1 MNRKGQLFGVWLILA
16 IMITGAVGFPT
27 VAIQQTYR
35 QNANDPQVEITQEV
49 AAAIQKGIPRDQ
61 IVGPTGSVD
70 MSTSLSPFIA
80 IYDENAKVV
89 GASGKLNNEN
99 PVPPSGAFDTA
110 KQKGQIRFTW
120 QPQPGVRVA
129 AVMQEVK
136 GDKTT
141 FVLAGRSLR
150 EVEQREKQLTQMAG
164 LTWLA
169 LMLLSLFLVWFIN
182 MLTLTR
188 STLVTENTEVIIVE
202 ETGTETNKKE

>member
-16 IMITGAVGFPT
+16 IMFTGAVGFPT
-27 VAIQQTYR
+27 VAVQQVYR
-35 QNANDPQVEITQEV
+35 QNANDPQIEIVQEV

-70 MSTSLSPFIA
+70 MNTSLSPFIA

-99 PVPPSGAFDTA
+99 PVPPSGAFDA
-110 KQKGQIRFTW
+110 VKKSGQTRFTW

-136 GDKTT
+136 GEKST
-141 FVLAGRSLR
+141 FILAGRSLR
-150 EVEQREKQLTQMAG
+150 EVEQREKQLTQIAG

-182 MLTLTR
+182 MLTLSRT
-188 STLVTENTEVIIVE
+188 TTVTENTEVIIVE
-202 ETGTETNKKE
+202 EAKDKTDA

>member
-16 IMITGAVGFPT
+16 IMITGVVGFPT
-27 VAIQQTYR
+27 VAVQQTYR

-61 IVGPTGSVD
+61 IVGSTGSVD
-70 MSTSLSPFIA
+70 MGTSLSPFIA

-89 GASGKLNNEN
+89 GTSGKLNNEN
-99 PVPPSGAFDTA
+99 PVPPSGVFDTV
-110 KQKGQIRFTW
+110 KQKGHIRFTW

-150 EVEQREKQLTQMAG
+150 EVEQREKQLTEMAG

-169 LMLLSLFLVWFIN
+169 LMLLSLFLIWFIN
-182 MLTLTR
+182 MLTLSRT
-188 STLVTENTEVIIVE
+188 TTVTENTEVIIVE
-202 ETGTETNKKE
+202 EANKPGTSA

>member
-16 IMITGAVGFPT
+16 IMITGAIGFPT

-35 QNANDPQVEITQEV
+35 QNANDPQIEITQEV

-61 IVGPTGSVD
+61 IVGSTGSVD
-70 MSTSLSPFIA
+70 MATSLSPFIA

-89 GASGKLNNEN
+89 GSSGKLNNEN

-110 KQKGQIRFTW
+110 KQTGNIRFTW

-136 GDKTT
+136 GEKTT

-182 MLTLTR
+182 MLTLSR
-188 STLVTENTEVIIVE
+188 PGMVTENTEVIIVE
-202 ETGTETNKKE
+202 EAKPDTTA

>member
-16 IMITGAVGFPT
+16 IMFTGAVGFPT
-27 VAIQQTYR
+27 VAVQQTYR
-35 QNANDPQVEITQEV
+35 QSANDPQIEIAQEV

-99 PVPPSGAFDTA
+99 PVPPSGAFDA
-110 KQKGQIRFTW
+110 VKQTGQTRFTW
-120 QPQPGVRVA
+120 QPQPGVRIA

-136 GDKTT
+136 GEKNT
-141 FVLAGRSLR
+141 FILAGRSLR

-182 MLTLTR
+182 MLTLSQ
-188 STLVTENTEVIIVE
+188 STTVTENTEVIIVE
-202 ETGTETNKKE
+202 EAKDKTDA

>member
-1 MNRKGQLFGVWLILA
+1 MNRKGQLFGIWLILA

-27 VAIQQTYR
+27 VAVQQSYR
-35 QNANDPQVEITQEV
+35 QNANDPQIEITQEV

-61 IVGPTGSVD
+61 IVGPTGNVD
-70 MSTSLSPFIA
+70 MATSLSPFIA

-89 GASGKLNNEN
+89 GSSGKLNNEN

-110 KQKGQIRFTW
+110 KQTGNIRFTW
-120 QPQPGVRVA
+120 QPQPGVRIA

-150 EVEQREKQLTQMAG
+150 EVEQREKQLTEMAG

-169 LMLLSLFLVWFIN
+169 PMLLSLFLVWFIN
-182 MLTLTR
+182 MLTLSRPTM
-188 STLVTENTEVIIVE
+188 VTENTEVIIVE
-202 ETGTETNKKE
+202 EANKPDTSA